1 MEHKYTGLEIA
12 VIGIG
17 LKFPNSNTPDEF
29 WDNLI
34 HKKNLVQEFDSKELE
49 NMGVEETTYKKTN
62 FVNKGINLADKTFFD
77 NQFFGYTAKEA
88 KLMDPQTRIYHE
100 CVWAAL
106 EDAGINP
113 LESKDRIGIF
123 STASY
128 NFDRMAKL
136 AAETADAAG
145 DYMKLQLGLHDVS
158 STLISN
164 KLNLKGPAMNVNTAC
179 SSSLTAIHLAAR
191 NLLLG
196 ECTVAIA
203 GGVKI
208 NENTNYGYLHQE
220 GMINSNDGYCRPFDD
235 ESSGTIGGEG
245 AGVVILKK
253 MQHAIKDGDHI
264 YCVIKGSS
272 VNNDGNRKHSYSSPS
287 ESGQVECITAAL
299 AVAKVDPN
307 SIGYIE
313 AHGTGTKIGD
323 PIEIKAI
330 LKSYNKEESE
340 TCYIGS
346 VKSNFGHLDR
356 AAGVIGFIKTALCL
370 KKKKIPATLHFK
382 KKNQLVDFDFL
393 QVPTETVDFKSAD
406 ASAPLRA
413 AISSFGIG
421 GTNVHA
427 ILEEYKEDKV
437 RQSPT
442 EEQER
447 LFVFSAKNEE
457 ALTENIKKFN
467 VFLDTNRPNLADV
480 SWTLKQGRAPF
491 NRRAYFVSSSHEDLQ
506 QQLAAYSTKKGDS
519 NQGDQTIQ
527 IANGTDSL
535 NLQSLSNQALGKLW
549 VNGKTVNWE
558 VITTEN
564 PGRKISL
571 PTYSFVKNDFTWNPI
586 SKMESV
592 QKNNPVT
599 LKKQYSKGKEN
610 KDLTE
615 FESKLLTIFQN
626 FFEDTTIGIAD
637 DFFELGGDS
646 LSVVSLN
653 SEITKEFKINLL
665 SQDVFEATDIK
676 SLAKLVETEL
686 WNLQT
691 DDDLEEETTTIII

>member
-1 MEHKYTGLEIA
+1 MSKYTGLEIA

-29 WDNLI
+29 WDNLVNQT
-34 HKKNLVQEFDSKELE
+34 NLVQEFDSKELE
-49 NMGVEETTYKKTN
+49 TLGVQETTYKKAN
-62 FVNKGINLADKTFFD
+62 FVNKGINLADKTVFD
-77 NQFFGYTAKEA
+77 NQFFDYTAKEA
-88 KLMDPQTRIYHE
+88 KFMDPQTRIYHE

-128 NFDRMAKL
+128 NFERMAKL
-136 AAETADAAG
+136 AAETSDAAG

-196 ECTVAIA
+196 ECSVAIA

-208 NENTNYGYLHQE
+208 NENTNYGYVHQE
-220 GMINSNDGYCRPFDD
+220 GMINSNDGYCRPFDNA
-235 ESSGTIGGEG
+235 SSGTIGGEG

-253 MQHAIKDGDHI
+253 LQKAIKDGDHI
-264 YCVIKGSS
+264 YCIIKGSS

-287 ESGQVECITAAL
+287 ESGQIECITAAL

-330 LKSYNKEESE
+330 LKSYTKEKAE

-382 KKNQLVDFDFL
+382 KTNQLVDFDYL
-393 QVPTETVDFKSAD
+393 KVPTETVDFKSAD
-406 ASAPLRA
+406 ASTPLRA

-427 ILEEYKEDKV
+427 ILEEYREEV
-437 RQSPT
+437 RSLPS
-442 EEQER
+442 EEER
-447 LFVFSAKNEE
+447 LFVFSAKTEG
-457 ALTENIKKFN
+457 ALTENIKKFK
-467 VFLDTNRPNLADV
+467 VFLDTNSPNLADV
-480 SWTLKQGRAPF
+480 SYTLKHGRAPF
-491 NRRAYFVSSSHEDLQ
+491 DKRAYFVSSSKEDLKK
-506 QQLAAYSTKKGDS
+506 QLAGYNIKKNGS
-519 NQGDQTIQ
+519 NQEDQSIPN
-527 IANGTDSL
+527 ANGADSL
-535 NLQSLSNQALGKLW
+535 NGQSKQILGKLW
-549 VNGKTVNWE
+549 VAGKTINWKL
-558 VITTEN
+558 VDKEN
-564 PGRKISL
+564 SGRKISL

-586 SKMESV
+586 TKKGIV
-592 QKNNPVT
+592 QKSPTV
-599 LKKQYSKGKEN
+599 KVEKQPTNSNEN

-615 FESKLLTIFQN
+615 FESKLLTIFRN
-626 FFEDTTIGIAD
+626 FFEDTTIGITD

-653 SEITKEFKINLL
+653 SEITKEFNVNLL

-676 SLAKLVETEL
+676 SLAKLVETEV

-691 DDDLEEETTTIII
+691 DENDLEEETTTIII